1 MWLINEIRAMFTP
14 PTLEQAFA
22 SNDVPCFLPSPV
34 KPKPVERTKRETPK
48 QQNDAYLHDKE
59 TNTWAFRNDS
69 TAGVLN
75 NDKDGAVPTLTA
87 NDKAVLES
95 QKLWGSERTATGKVN
110 KSGVEANEANAKAKR
125 VWYDGGGAAEIAK
138 ATGKS
143 ESWGEKRH
151 AAFCAALALDMG
163 DN

>member
-1 MWLINEIRAMFTP
+1 MWLFNEMRAMFTA

-34 KPKPVERTKRETPK
+34 KPKPVVKRKIEVPEEPA
-48 QQNDAYLHDKE
+48 DAYLKDSE
-59 TNTWAFRNDS
+59 TNTWAFRKDS
-69 TAGVLN
+69 TSGVIAP
-75 NDKDGAVPTLTA
+75 DRTKAVPTLTA
-87 NDKAVLES
+87 SDIEILED
-95 QKLWGSERTATGKVN
+95 QKLWGKERTATGKVN

-143 ESWGEKRH
+143 ASWGEKRH
-151 AAFCAALALDMG
+151 AAFCAALALDRG